1 MFVAPEV
8 PTHSVDVD
16 AGIAKRFMSTY
27 QNVYDASKIPPKPED
42 KANIK
47 AFLSTYDTAAKSQ
60 AKGDAVNQ
68 SYAKKIYTRWIS
80 PYTDWIGLTGGAKG
94 PDVELKKPE
103 KKKEEDK
110 KKQTNIQITITPPKL
125 EDLASAAAKK

>member
-16 AGIAKRFMSTY
+16 AGIAKGFMSTY
-27 QNVYDASKIPPKPED
+27 SDAYDASKIPPKPED

-47 AFLSTYDTAAKSQ
+47 AFLSSYNTETKDRS
-60 AKGDAVNQ
+60 KGDKVDQ
-68 SYAKKIYTRWIS
+68 SFAKKIYTRWIS
-80 PYTDWIGLTGGAKG
+80 PYSDWIGLTGGAKG

-103 KKKEEDK
+103 KKKEDDK
-110 KKQTNIQITITPPKL
+110 KKKT
-125 EDLASAAAKK
+125 